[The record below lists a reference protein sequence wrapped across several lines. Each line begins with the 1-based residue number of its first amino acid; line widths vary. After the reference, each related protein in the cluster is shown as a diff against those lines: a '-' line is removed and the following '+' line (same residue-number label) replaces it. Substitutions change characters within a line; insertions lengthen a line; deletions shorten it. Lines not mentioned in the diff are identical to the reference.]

1 MEIKAQL
8 VKPYT
13 EKQRIDF
20 IVEYN
25 HNKGYEIKETDV
37 ALQAWGETEEE
48 ILEAKRALKYAEANT
63 KAKAFLESGEALYEF
78 KEGKHVEATDGNIAK
93 MTAYALAFVTGQLE
107 PEATVVWN
115 TKEDE
120 TVELTKEDIAAI
132 SVGLGEVQASVWAAQ
147 YPAYLMAIQEAT
159 TIEELDAI
167 EIEYTSDVPMLEE
180 TTEEEVEE

>member
-8 VKPYT
+8 IKPYT
-13 EKQRIDF
+13 DKQRIDF
-20 IVEYN
+20 IVENN
-25 HNKGYEIKETDV
+25 HNKGYEIKETET
-37 ALQAWGETEEE
+37 ALQAWGETAEEV
-48 ILEAKRALKYAEANT
+48 LEAKRAQKYVEANT
-63 KAKAFLESGEALYEF
+63 KAKAFLESGDALYEF
-78 KEGKHVEATDGNIAK
+78 EEGKHVEATDGNIAK

-147 YPAYLMAIQEAT
+147 YPNYLAAIEEAT
-159 TIEELDAI
+159 TEEELDTI
-167 EIEYTSDVPMLEE
+167 EIEYTSDIPLIQDEE
-180 TTEEEVEE
+180 AEE